1 MLPDKYRANAL
12 KYLHADLG
20 HVGTERVVNLARD
33 RFYWSYIKKE
43 IETYVT
49 RKCPCIRQKKP
60 VTYIRAPMGSITTT
74 APFELLSINYLHM
87 EPSAGGYEYILVV
100 IDHFT
105 WFAQA
110 YVIHN

>member
-1 MLPDKYRANAL
+1 
-12 KYLHADLG
+12 
-20 HVGTERVVNLARD
+20 
-33 RFYWSYIKKE
+33 
-43 IETYVT
+43 
-49 RKCPCIRQKKP
+49 
-60 VTYIRAPMGSITTT
+60 MGSITTT

-110 YVIHN
+110 YVIHNKSGKTAAKSFWDILILRFGCPKQLHYDQGRVFGS